1 MEIRVQASRLK
12 WFFLPAS
19 HLEEKGCLPALAALY
34 LPGKGRRM
42 TSGSIWRQMSL
53 SFTLLYLISYM
64 LFSITK
70 SQVYLTDLS

>member
-34 LPGKGRRM
+34 LPG
-42 TSGSIWRQMSL
+42 IWRQMSL